1 MFRGV
6 AESAARAGGGLFDR
20 LQNRG
25 GTGNGGTG
33 NGGDGGD
40 DN

>member
-1 MFRGV
+1 M

-25 GTGNGGTG
+25 GGTGGGTGTGG
-33 NGGDGGD
+33 NGGD
-40 DN
+40 N